1 MEVRSENAR
10 LETNDGRIVTLSSN
24 QFPMISE
31 IRGSGNGKCYSVNT
45 IIHRI
50 LQSCEYDIC
59 PSSTT
64 GSAMH
69 PATNVKYTACQ
80 VGLWTAI

>member
-31 IRGSGNGKCYSVNT
+31 IRGSGNGKCYSVDT
-45 IIHRI
+45 I
-50 LQSCEYDIC
+50 Q
-59 PSSTT
+59 
-64 GSAMH
+64 
-69 PATNVKYTACQ
+69 
-80 VGLWTAI
+80 